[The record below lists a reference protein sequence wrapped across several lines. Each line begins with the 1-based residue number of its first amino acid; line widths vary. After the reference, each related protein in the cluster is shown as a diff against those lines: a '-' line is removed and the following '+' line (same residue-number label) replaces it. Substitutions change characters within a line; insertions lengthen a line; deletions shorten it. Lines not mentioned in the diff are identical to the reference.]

1 MNHRMM
7 SRRPHRGLSPLL
19 AIIIGLIIVIVA
31 GILLSQLY
39 FGYASTVSHR
49 PACSVEYVDLVA
61 QPGGSGTLVINLKN
75 TGNVRIVWLWLD
87 GSNIGSC
94 YRYPYTTAYGGNTNI
109 PPGSTGSM
117 RCTITS
123 GITPGTVYTATLRV
137 RFEDDSMQQ
146 YSIAARARSL

>member
-1 MNHRMM
+1 MV
-7 SRRPHRGLSPLL
+7 SRRLHRGLSPLL

-39 FGYASTVSHR
+39 FSYTATISHR

-123 GITPGTVYTATLRV
+123 GIAPGTVYTATLRV
-137 RFEDDSMQQ
+137 RFEDNSMQQ
-146 YSIAARARSL
+146 YSVAARARSL

>member
-1 MNHRMM
+1 MNRMV
-7 SRRPHRGLSPLL
+7 SRRLHRGLSPLL

-39 FGYASTVSHR
+39 FSYTATVSHR

-123 GITPGTVYTATLRV
+123 GIAPGTVYTATLRV
-137 RFEDDSMQQ
+137 RFEDNSMQQ
-146 YSIAARARSL
+146 YSVAARARSL